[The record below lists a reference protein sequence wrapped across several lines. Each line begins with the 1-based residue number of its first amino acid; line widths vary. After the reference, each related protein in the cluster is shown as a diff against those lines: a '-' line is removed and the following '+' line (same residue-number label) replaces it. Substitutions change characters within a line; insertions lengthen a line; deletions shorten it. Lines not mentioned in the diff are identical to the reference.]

1 MAEKTK
7 QELVIELAKLQN
19 AMYEARKFA
28 YHNKGI
34 FIDLEE
40 RTQKTFGAL
49 MQLGMSPK
57 DIKEEVEEML
67 RNSW

>member
-1 MAEKTK
+1 MAEKSK
-7 QELVIELAKLQN
+7 QELVIELARLQN
-19 AMYEARKFA
+19 AMYEARKF
-28 YHNKGI
+28 YHNKGT

-57 DIKEEVEEML
+57 NIKEEVEEML

>member
-7 QELVIELAKLQN
+7 QELVTELAKLQN
-19 AMYEARKFA
+19 AMYEARKF
-28 YHNKGI
+28 YHNKGT

-40 RTQKTFGAL
+40 QTQKAFGSL
-49 MQLGMSPK
+49 MKLGMTPK